1 MCLRACAFVRDSR
14 VICLRW
20 LPLCSRRR
28 KASIPSSIFPECR
41 SYWHHSDDECQPA
54 IGPTLGKADPHGAAV
69 RAGAKK
75 KDKQS
80 LFLLYVDAVS
90 VDIVKGNGSPQPDPS
105 CVPTFG

>member
-1 MCLRACAFVRDSR
+1 MMSASR
-14 VICLRW
+14 
-20 LPLCSRRR
+20 PLGR
-28 KASIPSSIFPECR
+28 P
-41 SYWHHSDDECQPA
+41 
-54 IGPTLGKADPHGAAV
+54 LGKADPHGAAV

-90 VDIVKGNGSPQPDPS
+90 VDMVKGNGSPQPDPS